1 MQPAAPANVPT
12 VRHLFRH
19 FWRLSKP
26 FWTSEEKWKA
36 YGLLAVVIGLNL
48 GSVYMN
54 VLFNSWYNT
63 FYNTLQNYDPTGFK
77 AALLKFGWL
86 AAIWI
91 FISVYRFYLQQML
104 ELKWRRWYAAHMSQR
119 WLDHQS
125 YYRLQLTDRQTDNPD
140 QRIAEDTQMF
150 VSSTLGLALGLMNS
164 LVTFFSFVTILWTLS
179 GPLHFT
185 LGGHEF
191 HIPGYMV
198 WVALIY
204 ALVGSVVT
212 VLVGRPLVKLNFEQQ
227 RREADFRFGL
237 VRVRENAESVA
248 LYHGEVGETRT
259 LRSRID
265 AFVANY
271 WALVQRQKRLTWFT
285 SFWGQLAI
293 IFPMIVGAPRYF
305 AKEIPLGGLMQINSA
320 FGQVYGALDFIIGSF
335 SSLAN
340 WKAIIDRLITF
351 EDSLTK
357 VEALPV
363 VRPAASAEGLHVADL
378 NVRKPD
384 GTALFSGLKLELNAG
399 DRLLIQGP
407 SGSGK
412 STLLRTLAGI
422 WPYSDGDMAYVKERG
437 VLFLAQKPY
446 LPLGTLR
453 EVLCYPAQP
462 SHDDGDLNALL
473 DAVKLHHLVGRLDDV
488 DNWSHILSLGEQQ
501 RIAFARALFIRPAV
515 LMMDEASSALDEPNE
530 AILYQLVEDRL
541 PGSIIVSVGHRSTLR
556 TFHNHHLETLGDGS
570 WQLT

>member
-1 MQPAAPANVPT
+1 MHASVPANIPT
-12 VRHLFRH
+12 VRHLFRQ

-36 YGLLAVVIGLNL
+36 YGLLAVVVGLNL

-63 FYNTLQNYDPTGFK
+63 FYNTLQNFDSGGFK
-77 AALLKFGWL
+77 AALIKFGYL
-86 AAIWI
+86 AFVWI
-91 FISVYRFYLQQML
+91 VISVYRFYLQQML
-104 ELKWRRWYAAHMSQR
+104 EIKWRRWYAKHLSQR
-119 WLDHQS
+119 WLEKQG
-125 YYRLQLTDRQTDNPD
+125 YYRLQLTDRYTDNPD
-140 QRIAEDTQMF
+140 QRIAEDTQLF
-150 VSSTLGLALGLMNS
+150 VGSTLGLALGLMNS

-185 LGGHEF
+185 LWGHEF
-191 HIPGYMV
+191 NVQGYMV

-248 LYHGEVGETRT
+248 LYHGEAREGHNLGV
-259 LRSRID
+259 RID
-265 AFVANY
+265 AFVANF
-271 WALVQRQKRLTWFT
+271 WAVIRRQKRIIWFT

-293 IFPMIVGAPRYF
+293 IFPLIVAAPRYF
-305 AKEIPLGGLMQINSA
+305 AKEIQLGGLMQINSA
-320 FGQVYGALDFIIGSF
+320 FGQVYGALDFVIGSF
-335 SSLAN
+335 SSLAS

-351 EDSLTK
+351 EDGLILAD
-357 VEALPV
+357 ALPV
-363 VRPAASAEGLHVADL
+363 PRPTALSEGLRIDGL
-378 NVRKPD
+378 NVKKPD
-384 GTALFSGLKLELNAG
+384 GTPLFTDLNLELKAG
-399 DRLLIQGP
+399 DRLLVQGP

-422 WPYSDGDMAYVKERG
+422 WPYSVGEMAYVKERG

-453 EVLCYPAQP
+453 EILCYPAPP
-462 SHDDGDLNALL
+462 SNDDAELDALL
-473 DAVKLHHLVGRLDDV
+473 AAVRLDHLVGRLNDV

-530 AILYQLVEDRL
+530 AILYQLIEDRL
-541 PGSIIVSVGHRSTLR
+541 ADSIIVSVGHRSTLR
-556 TFHNHHLETLGDGS
+556 IFHNHYLETLGDGS
-570 WQLT
+570 WRLA